1 MIHRIF
7 LNYMVSVY
15 VSMLLLALP
24 TSSAYCQNDTSLSD
38 MNRLKKQSLCVIKTV
53 DKQVIYLT
61 DLARIEHRKDTV
73 SYPYNN
79 SDALFLRY
87 EIWKMQENSESLGIR
102 ERALMYCKPERIM
115 TRDLI
120 SYDTYIFYRL
130 VDNKSSVYENSES
143 TTLEHPLEKWEA
155 VGDYINDGMYKKILH
170 YFFKNR
176 ENIPVYQED
185 ILPFE

>member
-15 VSMLLLALP
+15 VSILVLALP
-24 TSSAYCQNDTSLSD
+24 ASSAYCQNDTSLSD

-53 DKQVIYLT
+53 DKQMIYLT
-61 DLARIEHRKDTV
+61 DLARIEPQKDTV
-73 SYPYNN
+73 SYPHISSN
-79 SDALFLRY
+79 ALFLRY

-115 TRDLI
+115 TRDGRN
-120 SYDTYIFYRL
+120 YDTYIFYCL

-155 VGDYINDGMYKKILH
+155 VGDYINDGVQTAILH
-170 YFFKNR
+170 YFFKYR

-185 ILPFE
+185 FLPFE